1 MEINIFKN
9 MENKLNLKDFNWIN
23 KPTKFEL
30 SDNDLT

>member
-1 MEINIFKN
+1 MEIKIFKN

-23 KPTKFEL
+23 KSTKFEL